1 MMRQM
6 AERMQSGGGM
16 PDMGAIQNMMQ
27 DPQMQNLARQ
37 FGGAGGRTGNDDD
50 EEEGNNGGMYS

>member
-1 MMRQM
+1 M

-37 FGGAGGRTGNDDD
+37 FGGAGGAGGRTGNDDD